1 MRDMSAERCA
11 ADMMS
16 IVHCA
21 PRTGRALLAG
31 FWLDG
36 LLEPSDETS
45 CNGSQTLAAAV
56 ALELKWPAGIG
67 PVTDRQKNRGGAMRA
82 ARYYDQKDIRIEDID
97 EPQLKPGTVAI
108 DVAWCGICGTDLHEY
123 LEGPIFIPPAG
134 HPHPISGESAPV
146 TMGHE
151 FSGTITALGEGVTGL
166 EIGENVVVE
175 PYIIHEDVDTGEGQ
189 QYQLSQDMNFI
200 GLGGRGGGLSEKI
213 VVERRWVHP
222 IGKIPLDEA
231 ALIEPLS
238 VAHHAFVRSGAKAG
252 QVAIVGGA
260 GPIGLLTAAVL
271 KAKGLTVY
279 ISELSEA
286 RKAKARETGIADGIF
301 DPREGDVAE
310 RVREATGGRGADTGF
325 ECSSVPVVLDMLL
338 DAVAPGGVIVNVSI
352 WGHKPQVDM
361 PKLVLKEIDLR
372 GTIGYANDHP
382 DTIALVQSGKLDLAP
397 FITGRIGLDELVS
410 EGFDQ
415 LINNNEE
422 HVKIIVDPRA

>member
-1 MRDMSAERCA
+1 
-11 ADMMS
+11 
-16 IVHCA
+16 
-21 PRTGRALLAG
+21 
-31 FWLDG
+31 
-36 LLEPSDETS
+36 
-45 CNGSQTLAAAV
+45 
-56 ALELKWPAGIG
+56 
-67 PVTDRQKNRGGAMRA
+67 MRA

-97 EPQLKPGTVAI
+97 EPVLKPGTVAI

-166 EIGENVVVE
+166 EVGENVVVE

-189 QYQLSQDMNFI
+189 QYQLSRDMNFI
-200 GLGGRGGGLSEKI
+200 GLGGRCGGLSEKI
-213 VVERRWVHP
+213 IVERRWVHP

-238 VAHHAFVRSGAKAG
+238 VAHHAFVRSGAQAG

-271 KAKGLTVY
+271 KAKGLEVY

-286 RKAKARETGIADGIF
+286 RKAKARETGVADEVF
-301 DPREGDVAE
+301 DPRDGDVAE
-310 RVREATGGRGADTGF
+310 KVREATGGRGADAGF
-325 ECSSVPVVLDMLL
+325 ECSSVPAVLDMLL

-352 WGHKPQVDM
+352 WGHKPEVDM

-397 FITGRIGLDELVS
+397 FITGRIGLDELIS